1 MYEPSNNMPLNSY
14 QVVSPADNQTNFLAG
29 QTIRLT
35 IPRSSGFFDPH
46 TSNLRLDVAVENM
59 NYKLAFSQNC
69 GAASLIDM
77 VRVSVGGQII
87 SETTEYSTLKKLF
100 VDYSESL
107 SIQQR
112 RATQTG
118 QHDYVVQDT
127 AVSGTGWNPSGVNVG
142 PLTTSSGAILGQPLN
157 GDASVSIE
165 ASAKDNKYILTL
177 DGVGLFEMLQVV
189 PVVAIGDILVEIRL
203 VRNNTDALKVLPC
216 TAIAQSFPQLT
227 ATAVTIVMD
236 PAVNPFIGF
245 TNISN
250 SPYAVG
256 MQIGVINAAGDIIA
270 PDGAHT
276 ISAIAQNNNTGAI
289 TLTFNNPINA
299 GEAGEANPR
308 VVILS
313 GSNGNLAVNANTRFV
328 VKRADLLLNI
338 VRPPD
343 QYIQSIMGKVQEGLT
358 LDLNSYTTYRAT
370 LQTAI
375 KTQTVEIPCFVSRAR
390 AVFSVPRIQD
400 NAVLTINNATDRNLN
415 GQHQGAENWR
425 WQVGTVYYPN
435 QPVEL
440 DHLLGGFNFSAQ
452 AIVEL
457 EKAMVSANIPVRSL
471 QKAKQ
476 NFVIARALA
485 KHGSSMNLNSTGLRY
500 YLEYNTAAQPVVP
513 LDAVTFVNHITRV
526 VITPQGVEVL
536 V

>member
-1 MYEPSNNMPLNSY
+1 
-14 QVVSPADNQTNFLAG
+14 
-29 QTIRLT
+29 
-35 IPRSSGFFDPH
+35 
-46 TSNLRLDVAVENM
+46 
-59 NYKLAFSQNC
+59 
-69 GAASLIDM
+69 M

-118 QHDYVVQDT
+118 QHDYILQDVN
-127 AVSGTGWNPSGVNVG
+127 VSGTGWNPSAANVG

-157 GDASVSIE
+157 GDASTSIA

-203 VRNNTDALKVLPC
+203 VRNSTDALKVLPC
-216 TAIAQSFPQLT
+216 TAIAQNCAQLV
-227 ATAVTIVMD
+227 ATELTCTLN
-236 PAVNPFIGF
+236 PAVNPFNGF
-245 TNISN
+245 TNIAN
-250 SPYAVG
+250 SPYAIG
-256 MQIGVINAAGDIIA
+256 MQLGFIDTAGDIVA
-270 PDGAHT
+270 GDAAHPIT
-276 ISAIAQNNNTGAI
+276 AIVQDNNTGAI
-289 TLTFNNPINA
+289 TLTFTGAINA
-299 GEAGEANPR
+299 GEAGIGASPR
-308 VVILS
+308 VVILT
-313 GSNGNLAVNANTRFV
+313 GFDGNLAVTANTRFV

-370 LQTAI
+370 LQQNI
-375 KTQTVEIPCFVSRAR
+375 KTQTIEIPCYVSRAR

-415 GQHQGAENWR
+415 GQHAGAENWR

-457 EKAMVSANIPVRSL
+457 EKAMVSAQIPVRSL

-500 YLEYNTAAQPVVP
+500 YLEYNTATQPAVP

-526 VITPQGVEVL
+526 VITPQGIEVL

>member
-1 MYEPSNNMPLNSY
+1 MYEPSQNMPLNSY

-35 IPRSSGFFDPH
+35 IPRSCGFFDPH
-46 TSNLRLDVAVENM
+46 TSNLRLEVAVENM
-59 NYKLAFSQNC
+59 NYKLAFSQEC

-100 VDYSESL
+100 CDYTESL
-107 SIQQR
+107 SIKQR

-118 QHDYVVQDT
+118 QHDYTLQD
-127 AVSGTGWNPSGVNVG
+127 ANVAGTGWLPSAANVG
-142 PLTTSSGAILGQPLN
+142 PLTTTSSAVLGQPLN
-157 GDASVSIE
+157 GDASVSIA
-165 ASAKDNKYILTL
+165 ASATDCKYLLTL

-216 TAIAQSFPQLT
+216 TAIAHACPQAT
-227 ATAVTIVMD
+227 ATDVDIQID
-236 PAVNPFIGF
+236 PAVNPFVGF

-250 SPYAVG
+250 SPWAIG
-256 MQIGVINAAGDIIA
+256 MQIGLIDAAGNIVA
-270 PDGAHT
+270 GDGTHPIT
-276 ISAIAQNNNTGAI
+276 AITQNNNTGAI
-289 TLTFNNPINA
+289 NLTFTTGLNA
-299 GEAGEANPR
+299 GEAGIAAPR
-308 VVILS
+308 VVILT
-313 GSNGNLAVNANTRFV
+313 GSDGNLASAVATRFV
-328 VKRADLLLNI
+328 VKRSDLLLNI

-343 QYIQSIMGKVQEGLT
+343 QYIQSIMGKVQEGMT
-358 LDLNSYTTYRAT
+358 IDLNSYTTYRAT
-370 LQTAI
+370 LQAGI
-375 KTQTVEIPCFVSRAR
+375 KAQTVEIPCFVSRAR

-400 NAVLTINNATDRNLN
+400 NAVLTIDNATDRNLN

-457 EKAMVSANIPVRSL
+457 EKAMVSANLAVRSL
-471 QKAKQ
+471 QKVKQ
-476 NFVIARALA
+476 NFIIARALA
-485 KHGSSMNLNSTGLRY
+485 KHGSSVNLNATGLRY
-500 YLEYNTAAQPVVP
+500 YLEYNLPTQPAVP
-513 LDAVTFVNHITRV
+513 LDAVTFVNHVTRL